1 MTIWPLYDTG
11 LAADHAVHL
20 GQVVK
25 RPDRLKPDNG
35 QALRTLFNS
44 GRLPSGQTGFQ
55 RPRNLIKTMPGAALR
70 AFAVANAGR
79 RISTSCSLKHRI
91 YTIKQPAFIRKWPCF

>member
-35 QALRTLFNS
+35 QA
-44 GRLPSGQTGFQ
+44 
-55 RPRNLIKTMPGAALR
+55 AAY
-70 AFAVANAGR
+70 AVQFRQVA
-79 RISTSCSLKHRI
+79 
-91 YTIKQPAFIRKWPCF
+91 QWPDRFSEAP